1 MAKLTGN
8 IRFRQS
14 SRIIGK
20 SIVVLQVE
28 FRYTHIENAG
38 ALVDVYSAT
47 AWRDAK
53 VEDLLELDFKRCKN
67 TEY

>member
-20 SIVVLQVE
+20 PIVVLQVE
-28 FRYTHIENAG
+28 FRYTHIEKAG
-38 ALVDVYSAT
+38 ASVDVYSAT

-53 VEDLLELDFKRCKN
+53 VEDLLELNFK
-67 TEY
+67 EYK

>member
-20 SIVVLQVE
+20 PIVVLQVE
-28 FRYTHIENAG
+28 FRYTHIENAR

-53 VEDLLELDFKRCKN
+53 VEDLLELNFK
-67 TEY
+67 EYK